1 MKLKFERFDGIASFT
16 LRGRIELS
24 QFRILAIGLETLVK
38 TLEEPLIVNVSLI
51 EIDAQ
56 YAANLIELKKILT
69 KASKQKIYWV
79 GKIKGLTDFNDLSLL
94 FSRLGGFKLRQ
105 TGERLTLE
113 DEVFKLTHQVE
124 ALKAETERLG
134 GDGDQAMKIV
144 LENQILREQNR
155 GLKKTI
161 KFTEAR
167 MKGQTKSSPSDTE
180 YEQKVKQ
187 ALEDLKT
194 AYGTEV
200 KL

>member
-16 LRGRIELS
+16 IRGRIELS

-38 TLEEPLIVNVSLI
+38 NFEEPLIVNVSMVEL
-51 EIDAQ
+51 DAP
-56 YAANLIELKKILT
+56 YVANLIELKKILT

-105 TGERLTLE
+105 TGERLSLE
-113 DEVFKLTHQVE
+113 DAVFKLNAQAE
-124 ALKAETERLG
+124 ALKAEIEKLG

-144 LENQILREQNR
+144 LENQILKEQNR
-155 GLKKTI
+155 SLKKAI

-167 MKGQTKSSPSDTE
+167 MKGQTQSSPSDAE

>member
-16 LRGRIELS
+16 IRGRIELS

-51 EIDAQ
+51 EIDAH
-56 YAANLIELKKILT
+56 YGVNLIELKKILS

-105 TGERLTLE
+105 TGERLALE
-113 DEVFKLTHQVE
+113 DAVFKLNAQLE
-124 ALKAETERLG
+124 LLKTEIEKLG

-144 LENQILREQNR
+144 LENQILKEQNR
-155 GLKKTI
+155 GLKKAI

-167 MKGQTKSSPSDTE
+167 MKGQTKSSPSDSE

>member
-1 MKLKFERFDGIASFT
+1 M
-16 LRGRIELS
+16 
-24 QFRILAIGLETLVK
+24 K

-51 EIDAQ
+51 EIDAH
-56 YAANLIELKKILT
+56 YGVNLIELKKILS

-105 TGERLTLE
+105 TGERLALE
-113 DEVFKLTHQVE
+113 DAVFKLNAQLE
-124 ALKAETERLG
+124 LLKTEIEKLG

-144 LENQILREQNR
+144 LENQILKEQNR
-155 GLKKTI
+155 GLKKAI